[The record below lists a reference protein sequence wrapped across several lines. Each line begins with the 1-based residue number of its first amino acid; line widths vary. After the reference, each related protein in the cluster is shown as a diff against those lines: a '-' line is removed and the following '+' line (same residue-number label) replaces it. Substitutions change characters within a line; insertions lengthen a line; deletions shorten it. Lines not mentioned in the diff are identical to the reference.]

1 MNRTMNI
8 KGFLVIL
15 SAVLVTFFALHLMLR
30 SDLHRKADKENALR
44 LAMSKLEDENKD
56 LNNRLSIVGT
66 DDYIVSS
73 AMQNYS
79 YVNRNDIRFEY
90 SNPQALYAYTA
101 EEARIMV
108 EELGD

>member
-44 LAMSKLEDENKD
+44 LALSKLEDENKD
-56 LNNRLSIVGT
+56 LNNRLSIVG
-66 DDYIVSS
+66 
-73 AMQNYS
+73 
-79 YVNRNDIRFEY
+79 R
-90 SNPQALYAYTA
+90 LYRIQRHA
-101 EEARIMV
+101 ELFLRQPERHPF
-108 EELGD
+108 

>member
-15 SAVLVTFFALHLMLR
+15 SAVLVTFFALHLMFR

-44 LAMSKLEDENKD
+44 LALSKLEDENKD